1 MKLFKVYIIIFSIVV
16 TFVGVSRFFS
26 PTYVVKETIVV
37 NKPVQ
42 ETFSYMSNLKKWE
55 EWSLWNKS
63 IDSTLFFFYTR
74 RHDTLG
80 GRQYISGERIGK
92 GFMEITR
99 YDRDK
104 ELAYKLKLN
113 EGDIAANGS
122 FTFTA
127 LPGNQTE
134 LAWIDSGDVG
144 NNPIKRYMIPFVTKN
159 THQAFK
165 DGLLRIK
172 AAAEKN

>member
-1 MKLFKVYIIIFSIVV
+1 MKLFKVYIIIFAIVV
-16 TFVGVSRFFS
+16 TFVGISRFFS
-26 PTYVVKETIVV
+26 PTYMVKETIIV
-37 NKPVQ
+37 NKPVR
-42 ETFSYMSNLKKWE
+42 ETFAYMSNLKKWE
-55 EWSLWNKS
+55 DWGLWNKS
-63 IDSTLFFFYTR
+63 IDSTLIFFYTKR
-74 RHDTLG
+74 CDTLG

-92 GFMEITR
+92 GVIEIVH
-99 YDRDK
+99 YNQDK
-104 ELAYKLKLN
+104 ELGYKLKLK
-113 EGDIAANGS
+113 EGDITANGL

-144 NNPIKRYMIPFVTKN
+144 NNPINRYMIPFKTKN

-165 DGLLRIK
+165 DGLLQIK